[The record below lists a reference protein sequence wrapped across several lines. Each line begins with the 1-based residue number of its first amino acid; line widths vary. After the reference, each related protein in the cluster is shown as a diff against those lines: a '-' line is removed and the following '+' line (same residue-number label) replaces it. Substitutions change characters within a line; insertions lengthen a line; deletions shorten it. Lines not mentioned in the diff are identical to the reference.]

1 MILEEW
7 IHDRIRQ
14 QVQEAPEFQK
24 HLSGRDLTDI
34 TSDVIRDFQF
44 FKLKRTLDL
53 VYENSSFYRELYQ
66 ASGVNPDDIQSMEDM
81 PKMPFVTPRNLWEE
95 PNRLLCVS
103 LTEIDRMFTRVT
115 SGTTGNPKRIS
126 FSRDDLETMTD
137 SMAPVMETPLSLCAI
152 DPKGCRV
159 QIFLA
164 NGSALSQVHLVAKGV
179 EKMGG
184 IPASGDIFAS
194 TEDQIGSI
202 LEAKPTMLMGSA
214 TRIYRITQEARQFL
228 DLPSLGVK
236 VLFITSEY
244 LSPAMRRHLADFWQ
258 AEAFHHYGMT
268 ETGLVG
274 AIECSAHDG
283 YHINEADFL
292 FEVVNPESGDLLA
305 DGEEGELIFT
315 SLSRRAMPLIRYRT
329 GDIAKLI
336 STPCECGASTV
347 RRIGTIA
354 KRVGSV
360 ETIAG
365 GKVIHPSLFD
375 NVVYSFPDVV
385 DYRILLT
392 KEADKEALTCKVELV
407 GNERSIEDELAD
419 ALCNIEPVK
428 EGVESGL
435 LSEPRI
441 EFAEPGEI
449 TRTGRMKQR
458 IMDERESS

>member
-14 QVQEAPEFQK
+14 QVEEDPEFQR
-24 HLSGRDLTDI
+24 HLSSRDLTNI
-34 TSDVIRDFQF
+34 TSDIVEEFHFI
-44 FKLKRTLDL
+44 KLKRALNH
-53 VYENSSFYRELYQ
+53 VYQNSSFYQELYQ
-66 ASGVNPDDIQSMEDM
+66 ANGVNPDIQSMDDM
-81 PKMPFVTPRNLWEE
+81 GRLPFVTPKNLWEE

-126 FSRDDLETMTD
+126 FSQDDLETMTD
-137 SMAPVMETPLSLCAI
+137 SMAPVMKTPLFFCGI
-152 DPKGCRV
+152 DPRGCRV

-194 TEDQIGSI
+194 TKDQIDSI
-202 LEAKPTMLMGSA
+202 LDAKPTMLMGSS

-244 LSPAMRRHLADFWQ
+244 LSPAMRSNLADFWQ

-274 AIECSAHDG
+274 AIECGARDG
-283 YHINEADFL
+283 YHINESDFF
-292 FEVVNPESGDLLA
+292 FEVADPATGRLLPK
-305 DGEEGELIFT
+305 GQEGELIFT

-329 GDIAKLI
+329 GDIARL
-336 STPCECGASTV
+336 TGPECECGASTV

-354 KRVGSV
+354 KRVGSM
-360 ETIAG
+360 ETLAG
-365 GKVIHPSLFD
+365 GIFIYPSLFD
-375 NVVYSFPDVV
+375 DVVYSFRSIV
-385 DYRILLT
+385 DYRIQLT
-392 KEADKEALTCKVELV
+392 KEGNQEILTCIAELIEDDPNIEDKLTEALSSIPPIKD
-407 GNERSIEDELAD
+407 SIE
-419 ALCNIEPVK
+419 
-428 EGVESGL
+428 SGFMQ
-435 LSEPRI
+435 EPRI
-441 EFAEPGEI
+441 QFASPGEI

-458 IMDERESS
+458 IMDERETS